1 MQVSPSLQP
10 AALQEDLLVV
20 TAAGGL
26 VRHKL
31 RLQPKTKADPGPS
44 AGDRYHTMS
53 AISHIK
59 HYAEHQMHTDA
70 LGGLYWLERH
80 SIPSMFKILLDR

>member
-31 RLQPKTKADPGPS
+31 RLQPKTKAEPGPS

-53 AISHIK
+53 AINHIK
-59 HYAEHQMHTDA
+59 HYAESCLTGRRLGVKQLPWETHTVSTA
-70 LGGLYWLERH
+70 VCVLY
-80 SIPSMFKILLDR
+80 